1 MIAPRLAAARI
12 LIARAA
18 SVLIL
23 GAGGC
28 GEERVAYIYRNPLL
42 EANGSPAPKDARL
55 PDGTPIVYIDKP
67 LEQWRAEREAMEA
80 GVTEPTAPAEE
91 IRVEQPDGSVTLR
104 NERAEHLVGNLM
116 TCFRNREW
124 EAIWYQC
131 ITRDARDRWE
141 RSGGTEAF
149 VEWCEKNRKDIMEFL
164 NRAGFGFL
172 GTDVLLQQTGPG
184 VAAIRFSPRISSQFR
199 VRALAITQGSDG
211 SRLIDVQWN
220 PDFVEDPTG
229 KGRRSPVQSNR
240 P

>member
-1 MIAPRLAAARI
+1 MGWAQSFTPCAAIAAA
-12 LIARAA
+12 L
-18 SVLIL
+18 SM
-23 GAGGC
+23 GGC
-28 GEERVAYIYRNPLL
+28 GEERVAYIYRSPLL

-55 PDGTPIVYIDKP
+55 PDGTRIVYIDKP
-67 LEQWRAEREAMEA
+67 LEQWRAERDAIEA
-80 GVTEPTAPAEE
+80 GAEAPAAPRED
-91 IRVEQPDGSVTLR
+91 IRVQEPDGSVTLR

-124 EAIWYQC
+124 EVVWYQC
-131 ITRDARDRWE
+131 LTRDARDRWE
-141 RSGGTEAF
+141 RSGSAEAF
-149 VEWCEKNRKDIMEFL
+149 VEWCEKNRTDLMEFL

-199 VRALAITQGSDG
+199 VRALAITQGQDG

-220 PDFVEDPTG
+220 PDYVEDP
-229 KGRRSPVQSNR
+229 KGNPRRLPAQSNR